1 MSSIKSAYTSFS
13 ALLLDSNISISPAE
27 IQGFLLG
34 YISGKGTFKDDG
46 WTSAITDILG
56 FVPNQKIYKAFQGI
70 IDLFKKEVKE
80 NSVTAILMLPP
91 DDDAI
96 DKRLQAEC
104 DWCQGFLS
112 GFGIACG
119 KDKVSSSIKE
129 ILEDVVEISQL
140 QVTTEESEEIEVY
153 YTELFEYLKIVPI
166 LLITERERDQKLKK
180 RKVIH

>member
-1 MSSIKSAYTSFS
+1 MILTILMILIGVTTFSIQAR
-13 ALLLDSNISISPAE
+13 
-27 IQGFLLG
+27 
-34 YISGKGTFKDDG
+34 
-46 WTSAITDILG
+46 
-56 FVPNQKIYKAFQGI
+56 I

-140 QVTTEESEEIEVY
+140 QVTTEESEEPPPPGKLF
-153 YTELFEYLKIVPI
+153 YT
-166 LLITERERDQKLKK
+166 
-180 RKVIH
+180 